1 MDDFSEKLNRFYT
14 IILFLVFGLPILI
27 FSIPVDGF
35 VFFYNL
41 FTSPDEDEE
50 DEILAD
56 NHISDQSLEIFQISC
71 DECLKRHRRQTGEK
85 TTKVKFN
92 KLNKDMQLRLNILTQ
107 VRSLVYDHFNDDKF
121 IMTKTGERILNQKYL
136 AGIREFN
143 LLKKLVANC
152 QDSSGMVDTQ
162 LLKSLVD

>member
-56 NHISDQSLEIFQISC
+56 NHISDQSLEIF
-71 DECLKRHRRQTGEK
+71 
-85 TTKVKFN
+85 
-92 KLNKDMQLRLNILTQ
+92 
-107 VRSLVYDHFNDDKF
+107 
-121 IMTKTGERILNQKYL
+121 
-136 AGIREFN
+136 
-143 LLKKLVANC
+143 
-152 QDSSGMVDTQ
+152 
-162 LLKSLVD
+162 